1 MKILKY
7 SAISLLVI
15 GALFAA
21 AYFIKT
27 NDKSVIVYDTQKT
40 LITSI
45 EKKTV
50 VTGKV
55 IPEDE
60 VEIKPQIQGI
70 IDAIFVEEGDLVK
83 TGDLL
88 AKIKVVPNEQNLN
101 SAEGRLANSRI
112 VLKNADIEYNRNK
125 DLYEKGIISKQD
137 FDNVQLRYNQ
147 SKLDVSNAISDL
159 QIIRSGSKGGAAS
172 ANTNIRA
179 TVPGTVL
186 EIPVEEGF
194 QVIASNSFNAGTTIA
209 TIADLNKMIFEGKV
223 DEAEVGKLKVG
234 MPLEVSL
241 GAIED
246 QALQAKLKFI
256 APKGN
261 EEQGAVQFKIEADL
275 YLNDSIFVRAG
286 YSANASLVL
295 ERKDSV
301 MAISESL
308 LQFDRKTEEP
318 YVEIE
323 IEDQKFERRDVK
335 IGISDGVNVEII
347 SGVSKDDKIKVWNK
361 TEPIKK
367 GEDDDSSVEMFIVT
381 FLSSSISTKALSP
394 SLILPERTSSAKLSS
409 SKRMTALLKGRAP

>member
-7 SAISLLVI
+7 IGITLLIS

-27 NDKSVIVYDTQKT
+27 NDKSAIVYETKT
-40 LITSI
+40 IINTSI

-50 VTGKV
+50 ITGKV

-70 IDAIFVEEGDLVK
+70 IDALFVEEGDKVK

-88 AKIKVVPNEQNLN
+88 AKIKVVPNEQSLN

-112 VLKNADIEYNRNK
+112 VLKNTEIEFKRNK
-125 DLYEKGIISKQD
+125 DLFDKGIISKQD
-137 FDNVQLRYNQ
+137 FDNIQLRYNQ
-147 SKLDVSNAISDL
+147 SKLDVSNAVSDL
-159 QIIRSGSKGGAAS
+159 QIIRLGSKGGAAS

-223 DEAEVGKLKVG
+223 DEAEVGKLIVG
-234 MPLEVSL
+234 MPLEVNL

-246 QALQAKLKFI
+246 QSLEAKLKFI

-275 YLNDSIFVRAG
+275 FLNDSIFVRAG
-286 YSANASLVL
+286 YSANASLIL
-295 ERKDSV
+295 ERKDNV
-301 MAISESL
+301 MAVEESL
-308 LQFDRKTEEP
+308 LQFDRKTEKP
-318 YVEIE
+318 YVEIQ
-323 IEDQKFERRDVK
+323 IGDQKFERRDIE
-335 IGISDGVNVEII
+335 IGLSDGVNVEVL
-347 SGVSKDDKIKVWNK
+347 SGLTEDDKIKVWNK

-367 GEDDDSSVEMFIVT
+367 GDEEDEDRDGLLDD
-381 FLSSSISTKALSP
+381 
-394 SLILPERTSSAKLSS
+394 
-409 SKRMTALLKGRAP
+409 

>member
-7 SAISLLVI
+7 IGIAAVI
-15 GALFAA
+15 LGALFAT

-27 NDKSVIVYDTQKT
+27 NNKSVIEYDTESAI
-40 LITSI
+40 ITDI

-70 IDAIFVEEGDLVK
+70 IEGLFVKEGDLVQ

-101 SAEGRLANSRI
+101 SARGRLQNSKI
-112 VLKNADIEYNRNK
+112 VLNNAKIEFDRNQ
-125 DLYEKGIISKQD
+125 DLLKKGLISRQQ
-137 FDNVQLRYNQ
+137 FQNVELQYNQ
-147 SKLDVSNAISDL
+147 ALQSVSNAESDL
-159 QIIRSGSKGGAAS
+159 EIIRSGSAGGAAS

-179 TVPGTVL
+179 TVPGTIL

-209 TIADLNKMIFEGKV
+209 TIADMKKMIFEGKV
-223 DEAEVGKLKVG
+223 DEAEVGKLRVG
-234 MPLEVSL
+234 MPLEVNL

-246 QALQAKLKFI
+246 QSLDAELKFI

-261 EEQGAVQFKIEADL
+261 EEQGAVQFIIEADL
-275 YLNDSIFVRAG
+275 FLNDSLFIRAG

-295 ERKDSV
+295 ERKDSI
-301 MAISESL
+301 MAISEAL
-308 LQFDRKTEEP
+308 LQFDRETEKP
-318 YVEIE
+318 YVQVLIGEQE
-323 IEDQKFERRDVK
+323 FERRDVE
-335 IGISDGVNVEII
+335 IGISDGVNVEVV
-347 SGVSKDDKIKVWNK
+347 SGITMEDKIKVWNK

-367 GEDDDSSVEMFIVT
+367 GDEESEEDND
-381 FLSSSISTKALSP
+381 
-394 SLILPERTSSAKLSS
+394 
-409 SKRMTALLKGRAP
+409 

>member
-7 SAISLLVI
+7 IGIALVI
-15 GALFAA
+15 FGALFAT

-27 NDKSVIVYDTQKT
+27 NNKSTIEYETQT
-40 LITSI
+40 AIISDI

-70 IDAIFVEEGDLVK
+70 IEGLFVEEGDLVQ

-88 AKIKVVPNEQNLN
+88 ARIKVVPNEQNLN
-101 SAEGRLANSRI
+101 SANGRLQNSKI
-112 VLKNADIEYNRNK
+112 VLKNAKIEFDRNK
-125 DLYEKGIISKQD
+125 DLYEKGIISKQQ
-137 FDNVQLRYNQ
+137 FQNIELQYNQ
-147 SKLDVSNAISDL
+147 AIQNVNNAESDL
-159 QIIRSGSKGGAAS
+159 EIIRSGSAGGAAS

-194 QVIASNSFNAGTTIA
+194 HVIASNSFNAGTTIA
-209 TIADLNKMIFEGKV
+209 TIADMKKMIFEGKV

-234 MPLEVSL
+234 MPLKVSL

-246 QALQAKLKFI
+246 ETLEARLKFI

-261 EEQGAVQFKIEADL
+261 EEQGAVQFIIEADL
-275 YLNDSIFVRAG
+275 FLNDSIFIRAG

-295 ERKDSV
+295 ERKDSIMV
-301 MAISESL
+301 VSESL
-308 LQFDRKTEEP
+308 LQFDRETEKP
-318 YVEIE
+318 YVEVWVGE
-323 IEDQKFERRDVK
+323 QKFEKRDIE
-335 IGISDGVNVEII
+335 IGISDGINVEVI
-347 SGVSKDDKIKVWNK
+347 SGITLEDKIKVWNK

-367 GEDDDSSVEMFIVT
+367 GDEDEAEDKE
-381 FLSSSISTKALSP
+381 
-394 SLILPERTSSAKLSS
+394 
-409 SKRMTALLKGRAP
+409 

>member
-7 SAISLLVI
+7 IGIALVI
-15 GALFAA
+15 FGALFAT

-27 NDKSVIVYDTQKT
+27 NNKST
-40 LITSI
+40 I
-45 EKKTV
+45 EYETETPMISDIERKTV

-70 IDAIFVEEGDLVK
+70 IEGLFVEEGDLVK

-101 SAEGRLANSRI
+101 SAKGRLQNSKI
-112 VLKNADIEYNRNK
+112 VLRNSKIEFDRNK
-125 DLYEKGIISKQD
+125 DLLEKGIIAKQQ
-137 FDNVQLRYNQ
+137 FQNIELQYNQ
-147 SKLDVSNAISDL
+147 SIQNVKNAESDL
-159 QIIRSGSKGGAAS
+159 EIIRSGSAGGAAS

-179 TVPGTVL
+179 TVPGTIL

-209 TIADLNKMIFEGKV
+209 TIADMNKMIFEGKV
-223 DEAEVGKLKVG
+223 DEAEVGKLRVG

-246 QALQAKLKFI
+246 QILDAKLKFI

-261 EEQGAVQFKIEADL
+261 EEQGAVQFIIEADL
-275 YLNDSIFVRAG
+275 FLKDSIFIRAG

-295 ERKDSV
+295 ERKDSIMV
-301 MAISESL
+301 VSESL
-308 LQFDRKTEEP
+308 LQLDRKTEKP
-318 YVEIE
+318 YVEVLTGE
-323 IEDQKFERRDVK
+323 QKFEKRDIK
-335 IGISDGVNVEII
+335 IGISDGINVEVL
-347 SGVSKDDKIKVWNK
+347 SGLSLEDKIKVWNK
-361 TEPIKK
+361 TEPIKL
-367 GEDDDSSVEMFIVT
+367 GDDENQENSSG
-381 FLSSSISTKALSP
+381 S
-394 SLILPERTSSAKLSS
+394 
-409 SKRMTALLKGRAP
+409 GG

>member
-7 SAISLLVI
+7 IGITLLI
-15 GALFAA
+15 GGVLFAA

-27 NDKSVIVYDTQKT
+27 NSKSAVEYETQT
-40 LITSI
+40 AIITSI
-45 EKKTV
+45 ENKTV

-70 IDAIFVEEGDLVK
+70 IETLFVEEGDQVN

-88 AKIKVVPNEQNLN
+88 AKIKVVPNEQSLN
-101 SAEGRLANSRI
+101 TAEGRLANSKI
-112 VLKNADIEYNRNK
+112 VLKNAEIDFKRNK
-125 DLYEKGIISKQD
+125 DLFDKGIISKQD
-137 FDNVQLRYNQ
+137 FDNIQLRYNQ
-147 SKLDVSNAISDL
+147 SKQDVSNAISDL
-159 QIIRSGSKGGAAS
+159 QIIRLGSKGGAAS

-223 DEAEVGKLKVG
+223 DEAEVGKLIVG
-234 MPLEVSL
+234 MPLEVNL

-246 QALQAKLKFI
+246 QSLEAKLKFI

-261 EEQGAVQFKIEADL
+261 EEQGAVQFIIEADL
-275 YLNDSIFVRAG
+275 FINDSIFVRAG
-286 YSANASLVL
+286 YSANASLIL
-295 ERKDSV
+295 ERKENV

-308 LQFDRKTEEP
+308 LQFDRETEIP
-318 YVEIE
+318 YVEVQVA
-323 IEDQKFERRDVK
+323 DQKFERRDIE
-335 IGISDGVNVEII
+335 IGLSDGVNVEVL
-347 SGVSKDDKIKVWNK
+347 SGLSQEDLIKVWNK

-367 GEDDDSSVEMFIVT
+367 GDDDEDGNRRRRN
-381 FLSSSISTKALSP
+381 K
-394 SLILPERTSSAKLSS
+394 
-409 SKRMTALLKGRAP
+409 

>member
-7 SAISLLVI
+7 IGISVLI
-15 GALFAA
+15 AGSLFAA
-21 AYFIKT
+21 AFFVKT
-27 NDKSVIVYDTQKT
+27 NNKSAITFETEKMFK
-40 LITSI
+40 TSI

-60 VEIKPQIQGI
+60 VEITPQIQGI
-70 IDAIFVEEGDLVK
+70 IDGIYVEEGDQVNN
-83 TGDLL
+83 GDLL

-112 VLKNADIEYNRNK
+112 ILKNSKIEYERNK
-125 DLYEKGIISKQD
+125 SLFKNGIISKQQ
-137 FDNVQLRYNQ
+137 FDNVELNYNQ
-147 SKLDVSNAISDL
+147 AKLDVSNSKSDL
-159 QIIRSGSKGGAAS
+159 QIIRLGSKGGSAS

-179 TVPGTVL
+179 TVAGTVL
-186 EIPVEEGF
+186 EIPVEKGD
-194 QVIASNSFNAGTTIA
+194 QVIASNSFNAGTTVA

-223 DEAEVGKLKVG
+223 DEAEVGKLVIG
-234 MPLEVSL
+234 MPLEVNL
-241 GAIED
+241 GAVED
-246 QALQAKLKFI
+246 KSLKAKLKFI

-275 YLNDSIFVRAG
+275 FLNDSIFVRAG

-308 LQFDRKTEEP
+308 LQFDTKTEEP

-323 IEDQKFERRDVK
+323 VGDQKFERKDIE

-347 SGVSKDDKIKVWNK
+347 TGISEDDKIKVWNK
-361 TEPIKK
+361 TEPLKK
-367 GEDDDSSVEMFIVT
+367 DGNQNSF
-381 FLSSSISTKALSP
+381 K
-394 SLILPERTSSAKLSS
+394 
-409 SKRMTALLKGRAP
+409 

>member
-7 SAISLLVI
+7 IGIALLVF

-21 AYFIKT
+21 AFFIKT
-27 NDKSVIVYDTQKT
+27 NNKSAIVYDTQT
-40 LITSI
+40 VITTSI
-45 EKKTV
+45 ERKTV

-70 IDAIFVEEGDLVK
+70 IEALFVEEGDLVN

-112 VLKNADIEYNRNK
+112 VLKNAEIELNRNK
-125 DLYEKGIISKQD
+125 DLYEKGIISKQN
-137 FDNVQLRYNQ
+137 FDNVQLRFNQ
-147 SKLDVSNAISDL
+147 SKQDVSNAVSDL

-223 DEAEVGKLKVG
+223 DEAEVGKLRVG
-234 MPLEVSL
+234 MPLEVNL

-246 QALQAKLKFI
+246 QALEAQLKFI

-261 EEQGAVQFKIEADL
+261 EEQGAVQFIIEADL
-275 YLNDSIFVRAG
+275 FLNDSIFVRAG

-295 ERKDSV
+295 ERKDSI
-301 MAISESL
+301 MAIPEAL
-308 LQFDRKTEEP
+308 LQFDRETEKP
-318 YVEIE
+318 YVEVQT
-323 IEDQKFERRDVK
+323 EDQKFERRDVE

-347 SGVSKDDKIKVWNK
+347 SGLTEEDQIKVWNK

-367 GEDDDSSVEMFIVT
+367 GEE
-381 FLSSSISTKALSP
+381 
-394 SLILPERTSSAKLSS
+394 ESA
-409 SKRMTALLKGRAP
+409 TENQ

>member
-7 SAISLLVI
+7 IGIAAVI
-15 GALFAA
+15 LGALFAT

-27 NDKSVIVYDTQKT
+27 NNKSVIEYDTESAI
-40 LITSI
+40 ITDI

-70 IDAIFVEEGDLVK
+70 IEGLFVKEGDLVQ

-101 SAEGRLANSRI
+101 SARGRLQNSKI
-112 VLKNADIEYNRNK
+112 VLNNAKIEFDRNQ
-125 DLYEKGIISKQD
+125 DLLKKGIISRQQ
-137 FDNVQLRYNQ
+137 FQNVELQYNQ
-147 SKLDVSNAISDL
+147 ALQSVSNAESDL
-159 QIIRSGSKGGAAS
+159 EIIRSGSAGGAAS

-179 TVPGTVL
+179 TVPGTIL

-209 TIADLNKMIFEGKV
+209 TIADMKKMIFEGKV
-223 DEAEVGKLKVG
+223 DEAEVGKLRVG
-234 MPLEVSL
+234 MPLEVNL

-246 QALQAKLKFI
+246 QSLDAELKFI

-261 EEQGAVQFKIEADL
+261 EEQGAVQFIIEADL
-275 YLNDSIFVRAG
+275 FLNDSLFIRAG

-295 ERKDSV
+295 ERKGSI
-301 MAISESL
+301 MAISEAL
-308 LQFDRKTEEP
+308 LQFDRETEKP
-318 YVEIE
+318 YVQVLIDEQE
-323 IEDQKFERRDVK
+323 FERRDVE
-335 IGISDGVNVEII
+335 IGISDGVNVEVV
-347 SGVSKDDKIKVWNK
+347 SGITMEDKIKVWNK

-367 GEDDDSSVEMFIVT
+367 GDEESEEDND
-381 FLSSSISTKALSP
+381 
-394 SLILPERTSSAKLSS
+394 
-409 SKRMTALLKGRAP
+409 

>member
-7 SAISLLVI
+7 IGIALLI
-15 GALFAA
+15 FGALFAIA
-21 AYFIKT
+21 FFIKT
-27 NDKSVIVYDTQKT
+27 NNKSAIVYETQT
-40 LITSI
+40 VITTSI
-45 EKKTV
+45 ERKTV

-70 IDAIFVEEGDLVK
+70 IETLFVEEGDQVAM
-83 TGDLL
+83 GDLL
-88 AKIKVVPNEQNLN
+88 AKIKVVPNEQSLN

-112 VLKNADIEYNRNK
+112 LLKNAELEFNRNK
-125 DLYEKGIISKQD
+125 DLFDKGIISKQD

-147 SKLDVSNAISDL
+147 AKQDVSNAVSDL
-159 QIIRSGSKGGAAS
+159 QIIRLGSKGGAAS

-223 DEAEVGKLKVG
+223 DEAEVGKLRVG
-234 MPLEVSL
+234 MPLEVNL

-246 QALQAKLKFI
+246 QALEAKLKFI

-261 EEQGAVQFKIEADL
+261 EEQGAVQFIIEADL
-275 YLNDSIFVRAG
+275 FLNDSIFVRAG
-286 YSANASLVL
+286 YSANASLIL
-295 ERKDSV
+295 DRKDSV
-301 MAISESL
+301 MAIPESL
-308 LQFDRKTEEP
+308 LQFDKEREVP
-318 YVEIE
+318 YVEVQIA
-323 IEDQKFERRDVK
+323 DQKFERRDIE
-335 IGISDGVNVEII
+335 IGISDGVNVEVLFGL
-347 SGVSKDDKIKVWNK
+347 SEEDKIKVWNK

-367 GEDDDSSVEMFIVT
+367 GDQK
-381 FLSSSISTKALSP
+381 STVN
-394 SLILPERTSSAKLSS
+394 
-409 SKRMTALLKGRAP
+409 

>member
-7 SAISLLVI
+7 IGITLLIS

-27 NDKSVIVYDTQKT
+27 NDKSAIIYETKT
-40 LITSI
+40 IINTSI

-50 VTGKV
+50 ITGKV

-70 IDAIFVEEGDLVK
+70 IDALFVEEGDKVK

-101 SAEGRLANSRI
+101 AAEGRVANSKI
-112 VLKNADIEYNRNK
+112 VLKNAQVEFKRNK
-125 DLYEKGIISKQD
+125 NLFDKGIISKQD

-147 SKLDVSNAISDL
+147 SKLDVSNAVSDL
-159 QIIRSGSKGGAAS
+159 QIIRLGSKGGAAS

-223 DEAEVGKLKVG
+223 DEAEVGKLIVG
-234 MPLEVSL
+234 MPLEVNL

-246 QALQAKLKFI
+246 QSLEAKLKFI

-275 YLNDSIFVRAG
+275 FLNESIFVRAG
-286 YSANASLVL
+286 YSANASLII
-295 ERKDSV
+295 ERKDNV
-301 MAISESL
+301 MAIEESL
-308 LQFDRKTEEP
+308 LQFDRETEKP
-318 YVEIE
+318 YVEIQ
-323 IEDQKFERRDVK
+323 IGDQKFERRDIE
-335 IGISDGVNVEII
+335 IGLSDGVNVEVI
-347 SGVSKDDKIKVWNK
+347 SGLTEEDQIKVWNK
-361 TEPIKK
+361 TEPVKNGI
-367 GEDDDSSVEMFIVT
+367 SVEEE
-381 FLSSSISTKALSP
+381 LAD
-394 SLILPERTSSAKLSS
+394 
-409 SKRMTALLKGRAP
+409 

>member
-7 SAISLLVI
+7 IGISFLI
-15 GALFAA
+15 AGSLFAA
-21 AYFIKT
+21 AFFVKT
-27 NDKSVIVYDTQKT
+27 NNKSAITFETEKMFK
-40 LITSI
+40 TSI

-60 VEIKPQIQGI
+60 VEITPQIQGI
-70 IDAIFVEEGDLVK
+70 IDGIYVEEGDQVNN
-83 TGDLL
+83 GDLL

-112 VLKNADIEYNRNK
+112 ILKNAKIEYERNK
-125 DLYEKGIISKQD
+125 SLFKNGIISKQQ
-137 FDNVQLRYNQ
+137 FDNVELNYNQ
-147 SKLDVSNAISDL
+147 AKLDVSNSKSDL
-159 QIIRSGSKGGAAS
+159 QIIRLGSKGGSAS

-179 TVPGTVL
+179 TVAGTVL
-186 EIPVEEGF
+186 EIPVEKGD
-194 QVIASNSFNAGTTIA
+194 QVIASNSFNAGTTVA

-223 DEAEVGKLKVG
+223 DEAEVGKLVIG
-234 MPLEVSL
+234 MPLEVNL
-241 GAIED
+241 GAVED
-246 QALQAKLKFI
+246 KSLKAKLKFI

-275 YLNDSIFVRAG
+275 FLNDSIFVRAG

-308 LQFDRKTEEP
+308 LQFDSKTEEP

-323 IEDQKFERRDVK
+323 VGDQKFERKDIE

-347 SGVSKDDKIKVWNK
+347 SGISEDDKIKVWNK
-361 TEPIKK
+361 TEPLKK
-367 GEDDDSSVEMFIVT
+367 DGNQNSF
-381 FLSSSISTKALSP
+381 K
-394 SLILPERTSSAKLSS
+394 
-409 SKRMTALLKGRAP
+409 

>member
-7 SAISLLVI
+7 IGIALLVF

-21 AYFIKT
+21 AFFIKT
-27 NDKSVIVYDTQKT
+27 NNKSAIVYDTQT
-40 LITSI
+40 VITTSI
-45 EKKTV
+45 ERKTV

-70 IDAIFVEEGDLVK
+70 IEALFVEEGDLVN

-112 VLKNADIEYNRNK
+112 VLKNAEIELNRNK
-125 DLYEKGIISKQD
+125 DLYEKGIISKQN
-137 FDNVQLRYNQ
+137 FDNVQLRFNQ
-147 SKLDVSNAISDL
+147 SKQDVSNAVSDL

-223 DEAEVGKLKVG
+223 DEAEVGKLRVG
-234 MPLEVSL
+234 MPLEVNL

-246 QALQAKLKFI
+246 QALEAQLKFI

-261 EEQGAVQFKIEADL
+261 EEQGAVQFIIEADL
-275 YLNDSIFVRAG
+275 FLNDSIFVRAG

-295 ERKDSV
+295 ERKDSI
-301 MAISESL
+301 MAIPEAL
-308 LQFDRKTEEP
+308 LQFDRETEEP
-318 YVEIE
+318 YVEVQT
-323 IEDQKFERRDVK
+323 EDQKFNRRDVE

-347 SGVSKDDKIKVWNK
+347 SGLTKEDQIKVWNK

-367 GEDDDSSVEMFIVT
+367 GEE
-381 FLSSSISTKALSP
+381 
-394 SLILPERTSSAKLSS
+394 EESA
-409 SKRMTALLKGRAP
+409 TENQ

>member
-7 SAISLLVI
+7 IGIALLI
-15 GALFAA
+15 CGILFAA

-27 NDKSVIVYDTQKT
+27 NNKSAIEYETET
-40 LITSI
+40 AIITSI
-45 EKKTV
+45 ERKTV

-70 IDAIFVEEGDLVK
+70 IETLFVEEGDLVN

-88 AKIKVVPNEQNLN
+88 ARIKVVPNEQNLN
-101 SAEGRLANSRI
+101 AAQGRLANSKI
-112 VLKNADIEYNRNK
+112 VLKNAKIDYDRSK
-125 DLYEKGIISKQD
+125 DLFSKGIISKQE
-137 FDNVQLRYNQ
+137 FENSELRYSQ
-147 SKLDVSNAISDL
+147 SKQDIANATSDL
-159 QIIRSGSKGGAAS
+159 QIIRSGSAGGAAS

-179 TVPGTVL
+179 TVPGTIL

-223 DEAEVGKLKVG
+223 DEAEVGKLKVD
-234 MPLEVSL
+234 MPLEVNL

-246 QALQAKLKFI
+246 QSLEAKLKFI

-261 EEQGAVQFKIEADL
+261 EEQGAVQFIIEADL
-275 YLNDSIFVRAG
+275 FLNDSIFIRAG

-295 ERKDSV
+295 ERKDSI
-301 MAISESL
+301 MAIPESL
-308 LQFDRKTEEP
+308 LQFDRETEKP
-318 YVEIE
+318 YVEISLGE
-323 IEDQKFERRDVK
+323 QTFEKRDIE

-347 SGVSKDDKIKVWNK
+347 SGLTKEDLIKVWNK
-361 TEPIKK
+361 TEPVKK
-367 GEDDDSSVEMFIVT
+367 GDE
-381 FLSSSISTKALSP
+381 
-394 SLILPERTSSAKLSS
+394 EREEEN
-409 SKRMTALLKGRAP
+409 

>member
-7 SAISLLVI
+7 IVITLLIS

-27 NDKSVIVYDTQKT
+27 NDKSAIVYETKT
-40 LITSI
+40 VITTSI
-45 EKKTV
+45 ENKTV
-50 VTGKV
+50 ITGKV

-70 IDAIFVEEGDLVK
+70 IDALFVEEGDKVK

-112 VLKNADIEYNRNK
+112 VLKNTQIEFKRNK
-125 DLYEKGIISKQD
+125 DLFDKGIISRQD
-137 FDNVQLRYNQ
+137 FDNIQLRYNQ
-147 SKLDVSNAISDL
+147 SKLDVSNAVSDL
-159 QIIRSGSKGGAAS
+159 QIIRLGSKGGAAS

-223 DEAEVGKLKVG
+223 DEAEVGKLIVG
-234 MPLEVSL
+234 MPLEVNL

-246 QALQAKLKFI
+246 QSLEAKLKFI

-275 YLNDSIFVRAG
+275 FLNDSIFVRAG
-286 YSANASLVL
+286 YSANASLIL
-295 ERKDSV
+295 ERKDNI
-301 MAISESL
+301 MAVEESL
-308 LQFDRKTEEP
+308 LQFDRETEKP
-318 YVEIE
+318 YVEIQ
-323 IEDQKFERRDVK
+323 IGDQKFERRDIE
-335 IGISDGVNVEII
+335 IGLSDGVNVEVI
-347 SGVSKDDKIKVWNK
+347 SGLTEDDQIKVWNK
-361 TEPIKK
+361 TEPIKN
-367 GEDDDSSVEMFIVT
+367 GISVEEE
-381 FLSSSISTKALSP
+381 LAD
-394 SLILPERTSSAKLSS
+394 
-409 SKRMTALLKGRAP
+409 